1 MHIATDG
8 TMREQCLLLSNVSTM
23 LDWPK
28 GKERDGFLRGTLDP
42 GEWAS
47 PNDKETYVSGE
58 VR

>member
-1 MHIATDG
+1 
-8 TMREQCLLLSNVSTM
+8 MREQCLLLSNVSTM